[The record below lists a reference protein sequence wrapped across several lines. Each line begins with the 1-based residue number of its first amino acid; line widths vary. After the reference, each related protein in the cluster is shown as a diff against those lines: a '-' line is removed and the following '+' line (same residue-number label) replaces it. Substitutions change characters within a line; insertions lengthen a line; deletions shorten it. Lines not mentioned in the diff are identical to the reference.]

1 MSFKEKCET
10 IALELSD
17 YDEILD
23 FLMSNISEEYL
34 DKYLNIDW
42 DKTDCNVIGELID
55 CCHFDDEE
63 GFAEILDNL

>member
-1 MSFKEKCET
+1 MNFKEKCEK

-23 FLMSNISEEYL
+23 FLMNNISEEYL

-42 DKTDCNVIGELID
+42 TKTDYDAFSELID
-55 CCHFDDEE
+55 CCHFNDEE